1 MAITIRD
8 VAREAGVSIS
18 TVSKVI
24 NGKARV
30 AQETRD
36 RVEEV
41 VERLHYYPNNIARA
55 FVHQSTFSIGVLMAT
70 KRGVAYTDPYPFE
83 ILSGIEDVAYR
94 SGYLVTLSNIK
105 ESFESDKAFE
115 HLVMEK
121 RVDGLI
127 IHGSAPTKAVVHKL
141 ESLSFPHVLIGQPDF
156 NTNLCWVDI
165 NNRVAGEIATEHL
178 VSSGFVRPAFIGG
191 MSPRDL
197 ISARRLLGFREVLS
211 RHRIEVPSSYIQK
224 GDSGET
230 GSALLMQRLIELDPR
245 PDAVVCT
252 NNFAAYGAMKTIK
265 KNGLRIPEDIA
276 VVSFD
281 NLPLSPYLDPPLTVV
296 DIDLFDLGVLAAR
309 ALLDTLRKPTLQVQ
323 YSMLVP
329 NLIVRASTTKSG

>member
-1 MAITIRD
+1 MAINIRD

-30 AQETRD
+30 AQDTRE
-36 RVEEV
+36 RVEQV
-41 VERLHYYPNNIARA
+41 IERLHFYPNNIARA

-70 KRGVAYTDPYPFE
+70 KKGVAFSDPYPFE

-94 SGYLVTLSNIK
+94 NGYLVTLSNIK
-105 ESFESDKAFE
+105 ESFESDRAFE

-127 IHGSAPTKAVVHKL
+127 IHGSTPTRAVVSKL

-165 NNRVAGEIATEHL
+165 NNRIAGEIATEHL
-178 VSSGFVRPAFIGG
+178 VAIGRTRPGFIGG
-191 MSPRDL
+191 ASPRDL
-197 ISARRLLGFREVLS
+197 ISSRRLIGFREVLG
-211 RHRIEVPSSYIQK
+211 RNGIKIPASYVQK
-224 GDSGET
+224 GDSGEK
-230 GSALLMQRLIELDPR
+230 GSGVLMQRLIDLDQR
-245 PDAVVCT
+245 PDSVVCT
-252 NNFAAYGAMKTIK
+252 NNFAAYGAMSTIK

-281 NLPLSPYLDPPLTVV
+281 NYPLSPYLDPPLTVV
-296 DIDLFDLGVLAAR
+296 DIDLFDLGVLAAK
-309 ALLDTLRKPTLQVQ
+309 ALMDTLSKPTLQVQ

-329 NLIVRASTTKSG
+329 NLIVRGSTQPA